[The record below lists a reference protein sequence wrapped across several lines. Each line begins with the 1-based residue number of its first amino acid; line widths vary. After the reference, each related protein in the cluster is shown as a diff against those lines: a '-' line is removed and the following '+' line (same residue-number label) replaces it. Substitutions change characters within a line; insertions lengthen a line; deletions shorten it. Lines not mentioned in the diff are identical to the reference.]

1 MKLIP
6 EKDLGVMIEAI
17 RDYSKQNK
25 DLIIN
30 LILKWHKN
38 HSQTAIFNKHIS
50 ILEITIPKNIN

>member
-30 LILKWHKN
+30 LILK
-38 HSQTAIFNKHIS
+38 
-50 ILEITIPKNIN
+50 